1 MAIQT
6 HGARAGLHFHHSRA
20 HTAHPCLPTQPRMD
34 PASARSEGAASRALR
49 HIHRVL
55 LRMLLRHGAV
65 PHTTFHDKHTHSG
78 AAHTDCVRAHQ
89 HMVEDIH
96 PYSGHRWSGGCTHG
110 FRLHLHVQ
118 PHMVALPR
126 TRTSRSSGHKPHDSA
141 SAHTRTGGH
150 GICHRMVPGL
160 LDGAYS
166 LAAGQGTR
174 PENSTGTLLIR
185 IK

>member
-55 LRMLLRHGAV
+55 LRMLLRNGAV

-141 SAHTRTGGH
+141 SAHTRTGGD
-150 GICHRMVPGL
+150 GIHSRVVL
-160 LDGAYS
+160 SILDGAHRI
-166 LAAGQGTR
+166 AVKARTDDRTR
-174 PENSTGTLLIR
+174 TVILQRPR
-185 IK
+185 F